1 MKNIVVIGGGYTG
14 VMCAVRL
21 ALRTRKLDVSIT
33 LVNPSER
40 FTERLRMHQVA
51 AGHELADFRIPEL
64 LGERVTFVRGWA
76 TAVDTAR
83 REVTV
88 DVGDGDAPRMLP
100 YDKLVY
106 ALGSY
111 TDTSVVPGA
120 DDHAYTLNGPQSAR
134 SMALRLASLEESGG
148 TVAVCGGGLTGIE
161 AATEIAENHPALKVS
176 LISTEQPGW
185 MMGEKA
191 RAYLYSVFERLGVT
205 VHTGVR
211 ITKVLPGG
219 VEVAGGRVIPADVSL
234 WTAGVKAHTLAAES
248 GIQVDRKGL
257 ILVDPALRSLSH
269 PEIYAIG
276 DAAAARQ
283 AWGAIHGTC
292 QSGMPSAAHAADSI
306 ARELRGRAIKPFR
319 FGYFHQPLSLG
330 RNDAVIQFTRHDDT
344 PGRFYLKGKA
354 AVIYKEWVSSTPPK
368 AFVKTHRYP
377 APVSL
382 SRGGRATREPFME
395 L

>member
-1 MKNIVVIGGGYTG
+1 MKNIVVLGGGYAG

-76 TAVDTAR
+76 TAIDTAR

-88 DVGDGDAPRMLP
+88 DIGDGSRTLP

-120 DDHAYTLNGPQSAR
+120 DDHAHTLNGSRPAR
-134 SMALRLASLEESGG
+134 SMALHLASLAENGG

-161 AATEIAENHPALKVS
+161 AATEIAENHPSLQVS

-191 RAYLYSVFERLGVT
+191 RAYLYSAFDRLGVT
-205 VHTGVR
+205 VHTGAR

-219 VEVAGGRVIPADVSL
+219 VEVAGGRLIPADVSL
-234 WTAGVKAHTLAAES
+234 WTAGVKAHALAAES
-248 GIQVDRKGL
+248 GIKVDRKGL

-292 QSGMPSAAHAADSI
+292 QSGIPSGAHAADSI
-306 ARELRGRAIKPFR
+306 ARELRGRAVKPFR

-330 RNDAVIQFTRHDDT
+330 RNDALIQFTRHDDT
-344 PGRFYLKGKA
+344 PGRFFLKGKA
-354 AVIYKEWVSSTPPK
+354 AVLYKEWVSSTPPK
-368 AFVKTHRYP
+368 AYVKTHRYP

>member
-1 MKNIVVIGGGYTG
+1 
-14 VMCAVRL
+14 MCAVRL

-64 LGERVTFVRGWA
+64 VGERVTFVRGWA
-76 TAVDTAR
+76 TAIDTTR

-88 DVGDGDAPRMLP
+88 NAGDSARTLP

-120 DDHAYTLNGPQSAR
+120 DDHAYTLNGPRPAR
-134 SMALRLASLEESGG
+134 SMALRLASLAENGG

-161 AATEIAENHPALKVS
+161 AATEIAENHPNLKVS

-191 RAYLYSVFERLGVT
+191 RAYLYSVFERLDVT
-205 VHTGVR
+205 VHTGAR
-211 ITKVLPGG
+211 ITKVLPDS
-219 VEVAGGRVIPADVSL
+219 VEVADGRLIPADVSL
-234 WTAGVKAHTLAAES
+234 WTAGVKAHALAAES
-248 GIQVDRKGL
+248 GIEVDRKGL

-306 ARELRGRAIKPFR
+306 ARELRGRAVKPFR

-330 RNDAVIQFTRHDDT
+330 RKDAVIQFTRHDDT

-354 AVIYKEWVSSTPPK
+354 AVLYKEWVSSTPPK
-368 AFVKTHRYP
+368 AYVKTHRYP

-382 SRGGRATREPFME
+382 SRGGRATREPGPVG
-395 L
+395 

>member
-1 MKNIVVIGGGYTG
+1 MKTIVVLGGGYTG

-40 FTERLRMHQVA
+40 FTERLRLHQVA

-64 LGERVTFVRGWA
+64 LGDRVTFVRGRA
-76 TAVDTAR
+76 TAIDTAR

-88 DVGDGDAPRMLP
+88 DVGDGSRMLP

-120 DDHAYTLNGPQSAR
+120 DDHAHTLNGSQPAR
-134 SMALRLASLEESGG
+134 SMALHLASLAEHGG

-161 AATEIAENHPALKVS
+161 AAAEIAENHPNLRVS
-176 LISTEQPGW
+176 LISSERPGW

-191 RAYLYSVFERLGVT
+191 RAYLSSVFERLGVT
-205 VHTGVR
+205 VHAGAR

-219 VEVAGGRVIPADVSL
+219 VEVDDGRLIPADVTL
-234 WTAGVKAHTLAAES
+234 WTAGVKAHALAAES
-248 GIQVDRKGL
+248 GIGVDRKGL

-292 QSGMPSAAHAADSI
+292 QSGMPSGVHVADSI
-306 ARELRGRAIKPFR
+306 ARELRGRAVKPFR

-344 PGRFYLKGKA
+344 PGRFYLKGRA
-354 AVIYKEWVSSTPPK
+354 AVMYKEWVSSTPPK
-368 AFVKTHRYP
+368 AFVKTQRYP